1 MIRSR
6 HPALVAAALIAA
18 LVASVLTLARPALA
32 HPHVFIE
39 AKAEIVYDG
48 KGNVV
53 AIRHHWRFDDAFS
66 AFAIQGLDAN
76 GDGKYTREELSEL
89 ADVNINSLKD
99 WGYFTFGDDTK
110 VEIDFKPPEPGYWLD
125 LVSVPLTDYWA
136 MSDEDI
142 KAIAEDAERE
152 GTEPMQEVKLLEL
165 HFTLPLKEPVG
176 SDTKV
181 TFDVY
186 DPTYYIDFRF
196 AKGADAV
203 KLVGA
208 PDDCSTQIRLPQ
220 PLDDETAARLAAI
233 GADVREPPPELRAI
247 TQSLVNQVVITCG
260 DAVAA
265 APAATP
271 PSAADAVTQMAARD
285 PGSMAPGGQ
294 APSGAAPKADT
305 GAASESAPQSH
316 SVADPEAMS
325 APSAGFFS
333 GIIGTVARMQ
343 SDFYQRLIGALRR
356 FKGDPAAV
364 WFLFLLSFT
373 YGVFHAAGPGHGKAI
388 ITSYMFA
395 NEATLKRG
403 VALSFAAAFVQAS
416 VAVAIVTVVALVL
429 RGTSIAMKSTLG
441 VFEAG
446 SFALVALLGAW
457 LVYRKTRAF
466 LRISPAPAAVGAAHV
481 ADAHV
486 HGHDHDHSH
495 DHGHHHHSHAH
506 DHGHDDACCGHS
518 HAPDPETISGKLSL
532 REAVAAVFSIGMR
545 PCSGALV
552 VLVFALSQGL
562 YLAGVASAYIM
573 AIGTAL
579 TISSLAI
586 IAVTSRGIAQ
596 RIIGPPRR
604 CGPGASSPAWRSRLP
619 SSLSS
624 SAWSSSSP
632 RFRRPRRCD
641 DLPLTKKNRR
651 HPAPVRFSIA
661 DWQSI
666 SR

>member
-6 HPALVAAALIAA
+6 HPALVAAALLIAIAA
-18 LVASVLTLARPALA
+18 SLVALARPALA

-66 AFAIQGLDAN
+66 AFAIQGLDTN
-76 GDGKYTREELSEL
+76 GDGEYTREELADL
-89 ADVNINSLKD
+89 ADVNVNSLKD

-142 KAIAEDAERE
+142 KAIAEDAERD
-152 GTEPMQEVKLLEL
+152 GTQPMQEVKLLEL

-196 AKGADAV
+196 AKDADAV
-203 KLVGA
+203 KLVNA
-208 PDDCSTQIRLPQ
+208 PGDCSTEIRLPQ

-247 TQSLVNQVVITCG
+247 TQTLVNQVVITCG

-265 APAATP
+265 TPAATP
-271 PSAADAVTQMAARD
+271 PSAEDAVTRMAAGD
-285 PGSMAPGGQ
+285 PGATAPGGQ
-294 APSGAAPKADT
+294 SGTPDPAA
-305 GAASESAPQSH
+305 ESAPQSH

-343 SDFYQRLIGALRR
+343 SEFYQRLIGALRR
-356 FKGDPAAV
+356 FKGDSAAV
-364 WFLFLLSFT
+364 WFLFLLSFA

-403 VALSFAAAFVQAS
+403 VALSFAAAFVQAT

-466 LRISPAPAAVGAAHV
+466 LRLSPAPAARSPAPTVGAAHV
-481 ADAHV
+481 AAPVIRRVDSDHGHHDHHGHS
-486 HGHDHDHSH
+486 HGHDHD
-495 DHGHHHHSHAH
+495 
-506 DHGHDDACCGHS
+506 HDDACCGHS
-518 HAPDPETISGKLSL
+518 HAPDPEAISGKLSL

-579 TISSLAI
+579 TISTLAI

-596 RIIGPPRR
+596 RIIGAETLRARR
-604 CGPGASSPAWRSRLP
+604 IFAGVEIAAAVVVVLVGVIFFVAALQAPATL
-619 SSLSS
+619 
-624 SAWSSSSP
+624 
-632 RFRRPRRCD
+632 
-641 DLPLTKKNRR
+641 
-651 HPAPVRFSIA
+651 
-661 DWQSI
+661 
-666 SR
+666 